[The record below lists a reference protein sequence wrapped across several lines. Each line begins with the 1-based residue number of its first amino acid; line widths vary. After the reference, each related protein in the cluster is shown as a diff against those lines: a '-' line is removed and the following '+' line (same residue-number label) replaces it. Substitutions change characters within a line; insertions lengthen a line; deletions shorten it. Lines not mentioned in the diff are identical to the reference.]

1 MPLSSSRIVQSHIKP
16 RAARQSERTGTAQ
29 HHRPNATRAVLATT
43 KPSARSL
50 LTRLLT
56 KRAGAKTSYNLLT
69 YSSMECAAWARISN
83 RRTSWPLCSTRTL
96 ESYYRLCCWQATLPK
111 ATSFSRRLSTKYAN
125 VGYDCRAGG
134 LLEISIL
141 AVVSEELMTLRA
153 CENQLLAQVAGR
165 SQDLQRAFWQ
175 IGPTLSL
182 ALIGN
187 VSAEKCRMGQNAGP
201 RHFR

>member
-43 KPSARSL
+43 KPRARSL

-69 YSSMECAAWARISN
+69 YSSMECAAWARIKN
-83 RRTSWPLCSTRTL
+83 RKTSWPLCSTRTL

-111 ATSFSRRLSTKYAN
+111 ATSFSRGLSTKYPN
-125 VGYDCRAGG
+125 VGYDCRASG
-134 LLEISIL
+134 LLDVHPSRGLWGIDDAKSVRKSTSRTGGRPTSRSPDHVL
-141 AVVSEELMTLRA
+141 ANRSYVV
-153 CENQLLAQVAGR
+153 C
-165 SQDLQRAFWQ
+165 
-175 IGPTLSL
+175 
-182 ALIGN
+182 
-187 VSAEKCRMGQNAGP
+187 
-201 RHFR
+201 